1 MIKLKISLVLNY
13 FLIIFVSIIT
23 SLYFFE
29 VYLNITNK
37 QSDYKKIIQQYYN
50 ETGKNYDER
59 TKIEVFNDLKKI
71 ENDIFVSMYPMAHLT
86 AENQSIFPLSG
97 VSNVKSIHC
106 NENGYYSKYKSDRYG
121 FNNPDT
127 EWNKDTIDYML
138 VGDSYTHGACVN
150 RPDDIAS
157 GLRKIS
163 NKSVLNLG
171 FTGNGP
177 LLEYATLKEYL
188 NKDIKKVIW
197 IYYAGNDLQDLTREL
212 KNPILSRYL
221 NPNFSQNL
229 LLKQNEVNMINK
241 KILSKIIV
249 DTKFNNLK
257 KNSKF
262 KYKILKFLQLDK
274 TKDKIKVLMLK
285 KDHKL
290 DNLEKF
296 KIILQNTNNLVLNNK
311 SKLYFVYIPDFE
323 IYRNKL
329 YPKHHENIIES
340 IVKKMNIPFINIH
353 RELFSKKNDPLKYYP
368 FKIRHHFTPEG
379 YFEIAKTIFKKV
391 NK

>member
-1 MIKLKISLVLNY
+1 MMKLKISFILNY
-13 FLIIFVSIIT
+13 FLIIFVSIII

-29 VYLNITNK
+29 VYLNVTSK

-50 ETGKNYDER
+50 ETGQSYDER
-59 TKIEVFNDLKKI
+59 SKMKVFNDLKKI

-86 AENQSIFPLSG
+86 VKNQSIFPLSG

-121 FNNPDT
+121 FNNPDN
-127 EWNKDTIDYML
+127 EWNKDVIDLML

-150 RPDDIAS
+150 RPNDIAS

-177 LLEYATLKEYL
+177 LIEYATLKEYL
-188 NKDIKKVIW
+188 NKDVKKVIW

-212 KNPILSRYL
+212 KNPILYRYQ
-221 NPNFSQNL
+221 NPNFSQKL
-229 LLKQNEVNMINK
+229 LLKQNEVNLINK
-241 KILSKIIV
+241 KILSKLIL
-249 DTKFNNLK
+249 DTKFDNLK
-257 KNSKF
+257 KNSKL

-290 DNLEKF
+290 DNLEIF
-296 KIILQNTNNLVLNNK
+296 KIILQNTKNLVLNNK

-323 IYRNKL
+323 IYRNKF
-329 YPKHHENIIES
+329 YPKQHEEIIES
-340 IVKKMNIPFINIH
+340 LVKKMNIPFINIH
-353 RELFSKKNDPLKYYP
+353 KELFSKKNDPLKYYP
-368 FKIRHHFTPEG
+368 FKIRNHFTPEG
-379 YFEIAKTIFKKV
+379 YFEIAKTIFKEV